1 MSIAKQRR
9 DSSDSPVTI
18 VCLIL
23 DVLLIVASGSS
34 NLPVLLL
41 QPPADFPTL
50 AMTKLVFYA
59 TECLLA
65 EDCSAQSWKK
75 VAVWSDSEEGCREQ
89 VVKHLMQSGY
99 HKLSRSDAVPMAALA
114 QIEFYE
120 QEEEGEPPAKRAAI
134 GYRPPPALSEG
145 MPASASAGIVP
156 AQASGTIY
164 MRVNEFQASIDCVN
178 RTLYSAQQA
187 QRLSLAASKAFAD
200 EMSALTEV
208 KNNLEAI
215 KASAG
220 LEL

>member
-59 TECLLA
+59 TECPLA

-114 QIEFYE
+114 QIEFLE
-120 QEEEGEPPAKRAAI
+120 PEEDGELPAKRAAI

-187 QRLSLAASKAFAD
+187 QRISLAASKAFAD
-200 EMSALTEV
+200 EMSALTDV

-215 KASAG
+215 KASAA